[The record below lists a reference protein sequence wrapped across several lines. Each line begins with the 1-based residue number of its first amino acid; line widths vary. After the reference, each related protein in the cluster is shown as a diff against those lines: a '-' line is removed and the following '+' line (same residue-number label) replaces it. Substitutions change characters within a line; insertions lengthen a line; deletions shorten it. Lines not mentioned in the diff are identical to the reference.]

1 MGTSTLWLSEIEL
14 ASHADIQMAFE
25 TSYITFAATGLLA
38 VVIAVTMG
46 LFSKNQMP
54 VEGKVCITPPPT

>member
-1 MGTSTLWLSEIEL
+1 MPSYFTL
-14 ASHADIQMAFE
+14 
-25 TSYITFAATGLLA
+25 AAAGLLA

-54 VEGKVCITPPPT
+54 VEGKVRINLLPRIIIVIRLTSDL